1 MKYRKPN
8 ATQIARDRLAKE
20 QGALLK
26 DWGGRLPI
34 ALVYPNSYFLG
45 MSNLG
50 MQTVYR
56 LFNND
61 PDVVCERAF
70 YDPPAVPGPVDVISI
85 ESQRPL
91 NDFAVIAFSLSY
103 ELDYFN
109 AVQVLRAAHIP
120 LFANERDGRHP
131 LVIAGGPCMTTNPA
145 GMAPFFDAT
154 VNGEGEDVVPQL
166 VNVIRDGLYG
176 DRDQLLDELAKIPG
190 VWVPQRPR
198 LLPVARQ
205 WVRDIGQTR
214 ALTTILTPETELDNM
229 TLIEV
234 ARGCGRACRFCIA
247 GYVFRPPRYRPL
259 DDLIVQVEESLRW
272 TNKVGLLGAAVADHP
287 QLEELVG
294 AADARGAAV
303 SISSLRV
310 DNLSPV
316 ILDALSQGG
325 TRTVTIAPEAGSE
338 RMRAMINK
346 ALSEEQILEAAD
358 KVGAAGMRKLKL
370 YFMYGLPGEVDEDVQ
385 ALVDLGNRIKDRLDS
400 YKKGTS
406 LTMSVGPFVPKPA
419 TAYETQV
426 MTDDATFKRRNEMLR
441 KGLYKRGIEL
451 RGDGPAW
458 ARIDDICSRADGRL
472 AGLLAELPENTLSA
486 WKRALPQHGLD
497 GPLPW
502 EGTKPPWQA
511 IDSGIKEV
519 FFLREWDR
527 HQQAKLTPA
536 CPPAEVTCHMCG
548 VC

>member
-1 MKYRKPN
+1 MKRSRPS
-8 ATQIARDRLAKE
+8 AVQIARQRLAKE
-20 QGALLK
+20 RGAVVK

-34 ALVYPNSYFLG
+34 ALVYPNSYYLG

-56 LFNND
+56 LFNDD
-61 PDVVCERAF
+61 PEVVCERAF
-70 YDPPAVPGPVDVISI
+70 YDPPAGPGPADVVSI

-91 NDFAVIAFSLSY
+91 NDFAVIAFTLSY
-103 ELDYFN
+103 ELDYYN
-109 AVQVLRAAHIP
+109 VVQVLRAAHIP
-120 LFANERDGRHP
+120 LFAEERDGSHP
-131 LVIAGGPCMTTNPA
+131 LVIAGGPCMLTNPA

-154 VNGEGEDVVPQL
+154 VNGEGEDVIPQI
-166 VNVIRDGLYG
+166 VDAIRDGLYG
-176 DRDQLLDELAKIPG
+176 EREALLDRLAEIAG

-198 LLPVARQ
+198 RLAVARQ
-205 WVRDIGQTR
+205 WVRDIGATR
-214 ALTTILTPETELDNM
+214 AMTTILTPETELDEM

-259 DDLIVQVEESLRW
+259 DDLIEQIEASLAW
-272 TNKVGLLGAAVADHP
+272 TSKVGLLGAAVADHP
-287 QLEELVG
+287 QLEELVQ
-294 AADARGAAV
+294 AADARGAAI

-316 ILDALSQGG
+316 ILGALSKGG

-346 ALSEEQILEAAD
+346 ALSEDQILEAAD
-358 KVGAAGMRKLKL
+358 KVGAAGLRRLKL
-370 YFMYGLPGEVDEDVQ
+370 YFMYGLPGEEDEDVQ
-385 ALVDLGNRIKDRLDS
+385 ALVDLGNTIKDRLDR
-400 YKKGTS
+400 YKNGTT

-426 MTDDATFKRRNEMLR
+426 MADEATFKRRSEILR
-441 KGLYKRGIEL
+441 KGLLRRGVEL
-451 RGDGPAW
+451 RGEGPGW
-458 ARIDDICSRADGRL
+458 ARIDDICSRADRRL
-472 AGLLAELPENTLSA
+472 AQALVELPDNSLASWRRTLA
-486 WKRALPQHGLD
+486 KHDLD

-502 EGTKPPWQA
+502 EGPTPPWRVV
-511 IDSGIKEV
+511 DSGIKEV

-527 HQQAKLTPA
+527 HEQAKLTPA
-536 CPPAEVTCHMCG
+536 CPPGDVVCHMCG

>member
-1 MKYRKPN
+1 MKNRKPN
-8 ATQIARDRLAKE
+8 AAQIARQRLAKE
-20 QGALLK
+20 RGAVLK

-34 ALVYPNSYFLG
+34 AIVYPNSYFLG

-50 MQTVYR
+50 MQTVYN
-56 LFNND
+56 LLNDD

-70 YDPPAVPGPVDVISI
+70 YDPPAGPGAADVVSI

-91 NDFAVIAFSLSY
+91 NDFAVIAFTLSY
-103 ELDYFN
+103 ELDYYN
-109 AVQVLRAAHIP
+109 VVQILRSAHIP
-120 LFANERDGRHP
+120 LFAEERDGDHP

-154 VNGEGEDVVPQL
+154 VNGEGEDVIPHL
-166 VNVIRDGLYG
+166 VDAIRDGLYG
-176 DRDQLLDELAKIPG
+176 DREKLLDDLAHIPG
-190 VWVPQRPR
+190 VYVPRRRRQH
-198 LLPVARQ
+198 PVARQ
-205 WVRDIGQTR
+205 WVRDIGATR
-214 ALTTILTPETELDNM
+214 SMTTILTPETELDDM

-259 DDLIVQVEESLRW
+259 DDLVEQVEESMKW
-272 TNKVGLLGAAVADHP
+272 TKKVGLLGAAVADHP
-287 QLEELVG
+287 QLEELVA
-294 AADARGAAV
+294 AADERGAAV

-310 DNLSPV
+310 DNLSPTV
-316 ILDALSQGG
+316 LGALSRGG

-338 RMRAMINK
+338 RMRTMINK
-346 ALSEEQILEAAD
+346 ALSEDQILEAAD
-358 KVGAAGMRKLKL
+358 KVGSAGMRRLKL
-370 YFMYGLPGEVDEDVQ
+370 YFMYGLPGEEDDDVH
-385 ALVDLGNRIKDRLDS
+385 AMVALGNSIKDHLDAH
-400 YKKGTS
+400 KKGTT

-419 TAYETQV
+419 TAYETQS
-426 MTDDATFKRRNEMLR
+426 MADEATFKRRGEFLR
-441 KGLYKRGIEL
+441 KGLYRKGIEL
-451 RGDGPAW
+451 RGEGPAW
-458 ARIDDICSRADGRL
+458 ARIDDICSRADARL
-472 AGLLAELPENTLSA
+472 GDLLVELPDNTLAS
-486 WKRALPQHGLD
+486 WKRALPKHGLD

-502 EGTKPPWQA
+502 EGERPPWQA

-536 CPPAEVTCHMCG
+536 CPPGDVTCHMCG